1 MLGAN
6 DLQLK
11 LSSRPDTA
19 LVVPGTKMQKRRNK
33 KKNCFLK
40 KEEEKKSKVASHRVD
55 VRSVTAEGVRG
66 TPAARSGHILGL

>member
-1 MLGAN
+1 LFGVFSSFRIKFLLGAN

-33 KKNCFLK
+33 KKNSFK
-40 KEEEKKSKVASHRVD
+40 KRREEK
-55 VRSVTAEGVRG
+55 
-66 TPAARSGHILGL
+66 

>member
-1 MLGAN
+1 MFSFFDLVWKNQFQNCLGFFLSFRIKFLSGAN

-33 KKNCFLK
+33 KKNSFK
-40 KEEEKKSKVASHRVD
+40 KRREEK
-55 VRSVTAEGVRG
+55 
-66 TPAARSGHILGL
+66 